1 MLPWSIVLPSA
12 VGELAVRLPLPAVA
26 VAPAPTL
33 IPTWPA
39 AKLLQQHRLAAGLSQ
54 PALAAAAGLSRTTIS
69 NLENGDHPN
78 PHYRSLAALAN
89 TLHLDLTALLTGD
102 ESCGAWPGVPYP
114 LQWAGGDLLRT
125 CRAGQGLTLT
135 ALHTRTGLGYDLL
148 RAIERGPV
156 GVSYATLVQLAAGLH
171 IDLRQLIPATHPV
184 AVLVPTAASHPAEPT
199 VWTIAEAMAYTGMN
213 ANQIYKLIERGQIG
227 NSWRGKTR
235 VVVATEIYAWRIR
248 HDQDRRG
255 RRALHAA

>member
-12 VGELAVRLPLPAVA
+12 VGELAVSLPLPVA
-26 VAPAPTL
+26 TVAPAPV
-33 IPTWPA
+33 PVPPWPGA
-39 AKLLQQHRLAAGLSQ
+39 ALLQQHRLVAGLSRS
-54 PALAAAAGLSRTTIS
+54 ALAAAAGLSRTTVS

-89 TLHLDLTALLTGD
+89 TLHLNLVALLTGD
-102 ESCGAWPGVPYP
+102 APSSAWSGAPYP
-114 LQWAGGDLLRT
+114 LQWAGSDLLQT
-125 CRAGQGLTLT
+125 CRARQGLTVT

-171 IDLRQLIPATHPV
+171 IDVQQLIPPPHP
-184 AVLVPTAASHPAEPT
+184 APVPAAAAAAHPAEPT

-235 VVVATEIYAWRIR
+235 VVVATEIYTWRIR

-255 RRALHAA
+255 RRDLRAA

>member
-1 MLPWSIVLPSA
+1 MLPWSIALPSA
-12 VGELAVRLPLPAVA
+12 VGELAVSLPLPVA
-26 VAPAPTL
+26 AGAPLPAPV
-33 IPTWPA
+33 PCWPGA
-39 AKLLQQHRLAAGLSQ
+39 ALLQQRRLAAGLSQ
-54 PALAAAAGLSRTTIS
+54 SGLAAAAGLSRTTVS

-89 TLHLDLTALLTGD
+89 TLHLDLVALLTGD
-102 ESCGAWPGVPYP
+102 EVSAAWSGEPYP
-114 LQWAGGDLLRT
+114 LQWSGGDLLQT

-135 ALHTRTGLGYDLL
+135 ALHSRTGLGYDLL

-156 GVSYATLVQLAAGLH
+156 GVSYVTLVQLAAGLN
-171 IDLRQLIPATHPV
+171 IDLRQLIPSTHPAPV
-184 AVLVPTAASHPAEPT
+184 AVQAAASHPAEPT

-235 VVVATEIYAWRIR
+235 VVVANEIYAWRIR

-255 RRALHAA
+255 RRAMRAA

>member
-1 MLPWSIVLPSA
+1 MLSWSIVLPSV
-12 VGELAVRLPLPAVA
+12 VGELTVSLPLPAVTAAA
-26 VAPAPTL
+26 VPASP
-33 IPTWPA
+33 PHWPGA
-39 AKLLQQHRLAAGLSQ
+39 ALLQRHRLAAGLSQ
-54 PALAAAAGLSRTTIS
+54 PALAAAAGLSRTTVS

-89 TLHLDLTALLTGD
+89 TLHLDLVALLTGD
-102 ESCGAWPGVPYP
+102 EPCGAWSGEPYA
-114 LQWAGGDLLRT
+114 LQWSGGELLRT

-135 ALHTRTGLGYDLL
+135 ALHSRTGLGYDLL

-156 GVSYATLVQLAAGLH
+156 GVSYATLVQLAAGLN
-171 IDLRQLIPATHPV
+171 IDVRQLITSTHAAP
-184 AVLVPTAASHPAEPT
+184 VLVPAAAHPAEPT
-199 VWTIAEAMAYTGMN
+199 VWTIAEATAYTGMN

-255 RRALHAA
+255 RRAMRAA

>member
-1 MLPWSIVLPSA
+1 MLPWSIALPSA
-12 VGELAVRLPLPAVA
+12 VGELAVSLPLPAVA
-26 VAPAPTL
+26 VASAPAPA
-33 IPTWPA
+33 PHWPA

-54 PALAAAAGLSRTTIS
+54 PALAAAAGLSRTTVS

-89 TLHLDLTALLTGD
+89 TLHLDLAALLTGD
-102 ESCGAWPGVPYP
+102 EPSSAWSGAPYP
-114 LQWAGGDLLRT
+114 LQWAGSTLLQT

-156 GVSYATLVQLAAGLH
+156 GISYATLVQLAAGLN
-171 IDLRQLIPATHPV
+171 IDVRQLISSTHPAPV
-184 AVLVPTAASHPAEPT
+184 AQAAASHPAEPT

-235 VVVATEIYAWRIR
+235 VVVANEIYAWRIR

-255 RRALHAA
+255 RRALCAA